1 MDATLEEKRQ
11 ALLRL
16 ELRRRREE
24 ALRLPR
30 PERRPE
36 SPLVPLGGAGPD
48 AATEPPL
55 FLVHAAGGSVAPYV
69 ALAAILGAD
78 RPVYALEDPG
88 LHGGVTGDRDLAE
101 LAALYLAE
109 VRELRPYGPLHLG
122 GWSVGGAVAL
132 EMARLDGGAA
142 LTFLLD
148 TGVADEPSRPGDDEL
163 AAWFD
168 ADLAAMGAEL
178 DDEERA
184 RRFPVFAANVRGL
197 LAFRPTRVE
206 GRVVLFCAENCEPA
220 KLDRWRPY
228 ADDVQVVAGDHY
240 TMLQAAH
247 AEALAAAMRERFSE
261 VSVR

>member
-1 MDATLEEKRQ
+1 MDATLEEKRR
-11 ALLRL
+11 ALLRR

-36 SPLVPLGGAGPD
+36 SPLIPLGGAGD
-48 AATEPPL
+48 GPPL

-69 ALAAILGAD
+69 ALAAILGED

-88 LHGGVTGDRDLAE
+88 LHEGVTGDRDLAE
-101 LAALYLAE
+101 LAGIYLDL
-109 VRELRPYGPLHLG
+109 VREARPYGPLYLG

-163 AAWFD
+163 GMWFD
-168 ADLAAMGAEL
+168 ADLAAMDAEL
-178 DDEERA
+178 DDAERA

-206 GRVVLFCAENCEPA
+206 GRVVLICAENCEPA

-228 ADDVQVVAGDHY
+228 ADEVLTVAGDHY
-240 TMLQAAH
+240 TMLQAAR
-247 AEALAAAMRERFSE
+247 AESLAAVMRERFSE

>member
-11 ALLRL
+11 ALLRV

-36 SPLVPLGGAGPD
+36 SPLVPLGGMGLE
-48 AATEPPL
+48 EPPL

-69 ALAAILGAD
+69 ALAAVLGRD
-78 RPVYALEDPG
+78 RPVYALEDSG
-88 LHGGVTGDRDLAE
+88 LHDGVPGDRDLAE
-101 LAALYLAE
+101 LAAVYLAE
-109 VRELRPYGPLHLG
+109 VRAVRPYGPLYLG

-178 DDEERA
+178 DEAERA

-206 GRVVLFCAENCEPA
+206 GRVVLLCAEDCEPA

-240 TMLQAAH
+240 TMLQAAR
-247 AEALAAAMRERFSE
+247 AEALAAVMRERFSE